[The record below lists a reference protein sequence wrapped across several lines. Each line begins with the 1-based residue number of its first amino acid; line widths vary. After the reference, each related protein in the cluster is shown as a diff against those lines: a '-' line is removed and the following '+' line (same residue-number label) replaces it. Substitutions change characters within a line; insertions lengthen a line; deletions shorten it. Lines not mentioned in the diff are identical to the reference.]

1 MVAFD
6 KLGWLLAPV
15 ALGVGYWQYGWPGL
29 VLALTVIVFWL
40 LLQFS
45 RAMRA
50 MRLAGSAPVG
60 RIGSAVMLQSR
71 LREGMRL
78 LELIQITR
86 SLGQKLSDEPE
97 RFRWQDDSGA
107 SVEVE
112 LVNGRISRWTLSR
125 ETLEQVRADASAD
138 ASADTRAS

>member
-1 MVAFD
+1 MVVFD

-50 MRLAGSAPVG
+50 MRLAGSAPMG

-112 LVNGRISRWTLSR
+112 LVNGRVSRWTLSR
-125 ETLEQVRADASAD
+125 QSTEPDSGGAEAG
-138 ASADTRAS
+138 